1 MKFKKVYLFVAVCI
15 ILTPLGLLTQNPA
28 WGEWEDEYYLKILGF
43 VPKGIQ
49 NATSIDAP
57 LQEYSVSHL
66 GEVSSYYLSA
76 ILGVVV
82 IFGVFVVL
90 KKVIHADK

>member
-1 MKFKKVYLFVAVCI
+1 MKYKKIYLFLAVLI
-15 ILTPLGLLTQNPA
+15 VLTPFGLLTQNPA
-28 WGEWEDEYYLKILGF
+28 WGEWEEEYYHKVLGF
-43 VPKGIQ
+43 IPQGIQ
-49 NATSIDAP
+49 NASLVDAP
-57 LQEYSVSHL
+57 LGEYSVGGF

-82 IFGVFVVL
+82 IFGVFVLL